1 MGLPNILV
9 EFLTKAKTAIKRS
22 ERGIVC
28 LVLSDETKT
37 DRMTVYKSLPEVVPE
52 DWSAENLQIIKE
64 TLLDGPNKVMVVRLG
79 AEESFTDIK
88 SVLDS
93 VKINWLAHISAD
105 QTAAVEYVKMRNL
118 LGGSAATKIVTYNQA
133 ADDIHIVNLVNPKVT
148 RNDGVEID
156 SYKYLGRLAGA
167 FAALPLNRSATYY
180 VFDDLKSVKEPEDVN
195 VAIDAGGFVLINDY
209 GTVKAA
215 RAVNSATKVEKEDL
229 KKITIVEGMD
239 LMKEDIIETFKD
251 QYVGKY
257 KNNLDNQMVFIAA
270 VNTYFRQLA
279 MDEVLNPDYAN
290 LAEIDVE
297 KQREALANAGTT
309 EALDWDDDTVKK
321 NPFGSYV
328 FAKANVQLSD
338 AIEDLEFDIYLN

>member
-1 MGLPNILV
+1 MGLPNIVV

-37 DRMTVYKSLPEVVPE
+37 NRMTVYKSLPEVVPE

-79 AEESFTDIK
+79 AEESFADIK
-88 SVLDS
+88 PILDA
-93 VKINWLAHISAD
+93 VKINWIAHISAD

-118 LGGSAATKIVTYNQA
+118 SGGSAAIKIVTYNQA
-133 ADDIHIVNLVNPKVT
+133 ADDIHVVNLVNPKVT
-148 RNDGVEID
+148 RKGGAEVEG
-156 SYKYLGRLAGA
+156 YKYLGRIAGLL
-167 FAALPLNRSATYY
+167 AALPLNRSATYY
-180 VFDDLKSVKEPEDVN
+180 VCDDLESVAEPEDVN
-195 VAIDAGGFVLINDY
+195 AAIDAGGFVLFNDY

-239 LMKEDIIETFKD
+239 LMKEDIIETFKN

-279 MDEVLNPDYAN
+279 MDEVLNPDYSN

-297 KQREALANAGTT
+297 KQRAALANAGTT

-321 NPFGSYV
+321 NPCGSYV
-328 FAKANVQLSD
+328 YAKANVQLSD